1 MTECRK
7 RQVYSLLEVVSLC
20 FTNPTTERSVRSI
33 VRESAACLEIQ
44 KLQTLNS
51 QLSSQLSE
59 LEHSNKKLEHSQGIN
74 ILIRQLLL
82 AYL

>member
-59 LEHSNKKLEHSQGIN
+59 LEHSNKKLQHSQGTN